1 MNQFFPRAGATRELL
16 YPVRVVFGVAMLVTI
31 AFGFLAARRRDFAN
45 HRAWMIRSYAIGL
58 VAGTQA
64 FTLGIGGAIFGHGQV
79 TTALLLVAAWA
90 MNLTVAEWAIRR
102 RRPRRTTPASA
113 QMAMP

>member
-1 MNQFFPRAGATRELL
+1 
-16 YPVRVVFGVAMLVTI
+16 
-31 AFGFLAARRRDFAN
+31 
-45 HRAWMIRSYAIGL
+45 MIRSYAIGL

-64 FTLGIGGAIFGHGQV
+64 FTLGIGGAIFGHGHV
-79 TTALLLVAAWA
+79 TTFLLLAAAWA
-90 MNLTVAEWAIRR
+90 INLTVAEWAIRR